1 MRSSQ
6 QPPAPLILDTGC
18 TGHFLTMDGPYTN
31 AQPSSPGLEV
41 LLPSGATITSTH
53 QAILDVP
60 QLPQAARH
68 CHLFPGLT
76 SGSLISVGQLCDH
89 GCTAHFSAGTVD
101 INHHGHTVLQGTRT
115 PATGLWQVAQ
125 DQPSQPQQAHS
136 VQLSASNKSVADRVA
151 FYHAAMFSPA
161 ITTWCQALDAGFLT
175 TWPDLTSAQVR
186 RHPPFSVAML
196 KGHMDQQRANQR
208 STQPASSAAPTTNTS
223 PTSTLPQPNPEVPA
237 ASRTHNIFVDCQ
249 LMTGQI
255 ATDQTGRFLV
265 SSSRGNSYLLI
276 VYDYDSNYIHA
287 EPLGSRS
294 GADILAGYQRS
305 ISLLTSRGLKPSLQ
319 RLDNEASQALQN
331 FMTAQDIDYQL
342 APPHVHRRN
351 SAERAIRTF
360 KNHFIAGLCGTD
372 PNFPLHLWDRLLPQA
387 LLTLNLLRASRIN
400 PRLSAHA
407 QLHGAFDFNRT
418 PIAPAGTR
426 VMIHEKSSVRG
437 TWAPHAVE
445 GWYLGPAM
453 HHYRCYRVY
462 VKETSAERI
471 ADTLAWFPKHVAMP
485 VQSSRDAATTAAQA
499 LIHALLHP
507 VHASPLSAISDHQRL
522 ALNQLAT
529 IFAEVTDTPC
539 AAPPPGFPPH
549 LDATPP
555 YTDALPRVATPLP
568 SQELPRVV
576 PPSTCTVLPQTPT
589 VPPPRVEPIT
599 PAQPLTY
606 AEVTINAN
614 RRRRIAAKAPT
625 PAPPPVASPTV
636 PPPLLHNTRNQ
647 ATRRGIITPPV
658 APPFAA
664 MCAAFGAAVTPSCAT
679 TTVITPP
686 SAHAVL
692 DPYSGAALS
701 YRQLREGPDG
711 ADWLQSA
718 ANEIGRLAQGN
729 LPHMPTGTDTMHFIR
744 HTDMPADRKATYLRI
759 VAELRPLKAET
770 KRVRFTVGGNQV
782 DYPGKVSTPTADL
795 TTVKLLLNSVIST
808 PDARFATADIANF
821 YLNNPMER
829 YEYMRIPVRDIPPTI
844 MSQYKLQP
852 LIHNGTVMV
861 EIRKGMYGL
870 PQAGIIA
877 NTRLQLHLAQHG
889 YHQVQHTAGLFSH
902 ASRPVTFCLTV
913 DDFGIK
919 YVGDDNLNHLLSTL
933 REIYTITTDLTGTKY
948 CGLTIEWNYAQRTCD
963 VSMPGYVAKALLRFH
978 HVVAT
983 RPQHSP
989 HAWQAPAYG
998 VATQLTAPNDDSPL
1012 LNAEGVTRIQEII
1025 GVLLYYARA
1034 VDNTLLVAL
1043 GSLAS
1048 APKSEATAE
1057 AIVQLLNYCATHPDA
1072 VIRFHASDMVLHV
1085 HSDASYL
1092 SEAHA
1097 RSRAGGYFFLSDQ
1110 PTDPN
1115 VAPLPTS
1122 IPPPLNGPV
1131 HVPSSIMRVV
1141 LSSAT
1146 EAEMGALFYNA
1157 KDAAWLRT
1165 TLQELGHPQPPTP
1178 IQTDN
1183 ACAAGIIN
1191 DTVKQRRSKAIDMR
1205 FYWVRDRVRQNQF
1218 VVHWRKGSDNLADY
1232 FTKHHSPSHHRI
1244 MRPQYLHPQ
1253 AASQANSIHWSP
1265 FPTSFSATLPMHAS
1279 SYLGEGVLGTPK
1291 YPIAPSVPGHMPQN
1305 DVWPM
1310 TPREGHWPFP
1320 NHS

>member
-1 MRSSQ
+1 
-6 QPPAPLILDTGC
+6 
-18 TGHFLTMDGPYTN
+18 
-31 AQPSSPGLEV
+31 
-41 LLPSGATITSTH
+41 
-53 QAILDVP
+53 
-60 QLPQAARH
+60 
-68 CHLFPGLT
+68 
-76 SGSLISVGQLCDH
+76 
-89 GCTAHFSAGTVD
+89 
-101 INHHGHTVLQGTRT
+101 
-115 PATGLWQVAQ
+115 
-125 DQPSQPQQAHS
+125 
-136 VQLSASNKSVADRVA
+136 
-151 FYHAAMFSPA
+151 
-161 ITTWCQALDAGFLT
+161 
-175 TWPDLTSAQVR
+175 
-186 RHPPFSVAML
+186 
-196 KGHMDQQRANQR
+196 
-208 STQPASSAAPTTNTS
+208 
-223 PTSTLPQPNPEVPA
+223 
-237 ASRTHNIFVDCQ
+237 
-249 LMTGQI
+249 
-255 ATDQTGRFLV
+255 
-265 SSSRGNSYLLI
+265 
-276 VYDYDSNYIHA
+276 
-287 EPLGSRS
+287 
-294 GADILAGYQRS
+294 
-305 ISLLTSRGLKPSLQ
+305 
-319 RLDNEASQALQN
+319 
-331 FMTAQDIDYQL
+331 
-342 APPHVHRRN
+342 
-351 SAERAIRTF
+351 
-360 KNHFIAGLCGTD
+360 
-372 PNFPLHLWDRLLPQA
+372 
-387 LLTLNLLRASRIN
+387 
-400 PRLSAHA
+400 
-407 QLHGAFDFNRT
+407 
-418 PIAPAGTR
+418 
-426 VMIHEKSSVRG
+426 
-437 TWAPHAVE
+437 
-445 GWYLGPAM
+445 
-453 HHYRCYRVY
+453 
-462 VKETSAERI
+462 
-471 ADTLAWFPKHVAMP
+471 
-485 VQSSRDAATTAAQA
+485 
-499 LIHALLHP
+499 
-507 VHASPLSAISDHQRL
+507 
-522 ALNQLAT
+522 
-529 IFAEVTDTPC
+529 
-539 AAPPPGFPPH
+539 
-549 LDATPP
+549 
-555 YTDALPRVATPLP
+555 
-568 SQELPRVV
+568 
-576 PPSTCTVLPQTPT
+576 
-589 VPPPRVEPIT
+589 
-599 PAQPLTY
+599 
-606 AEVTINAN
+606 
-614 RRRRIAAKAPT
+614 
-625 PAPPPVASPTV
+625 
-636 PPPLLHNTRNQ
+636 LHNTRNQ